1 MLEIVEKKLEGAE
14 NQRKDKAGQD
24 SCMRGGS
31 GGSGGSGEIWTALQ
45 TVLISESTPDLA
57 DSDIRV
63 QGTALTTIGTR

>member
-24 SCMRGGS
+24 SCMR